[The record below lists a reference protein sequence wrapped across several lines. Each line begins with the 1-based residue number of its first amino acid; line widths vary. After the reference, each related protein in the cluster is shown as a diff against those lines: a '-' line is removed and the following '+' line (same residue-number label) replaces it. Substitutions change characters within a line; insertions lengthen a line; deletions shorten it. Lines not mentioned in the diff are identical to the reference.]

1 MLLIF
6 LLKFCCQNCRVNQVY
21 FRLFGNFTLQTY
33 HITPV
38 RSLIVKESRSWT
50 CKETTKAQCTGFVFY
65 QIVFLACFK
74 ENTYYSVIKMFHFAL
89 DLPMLFLQDLM
100 SVLSCSYKKCR
111 NLRLNLSVCVGSVWR
126 THLIV
131 VIFKLCSLH
140 GPAFRYQS
148 VNKYR
153 RKH

>member
-100 SVLSCSYKKCR
+100 SVLFCSYKKCR
-111 NLRLNLSVCVGSVWR
+111 NFKAKFVRLCGFRLEDPFNCC
-126 THLIV
+126 HLQTLQFAWAGFQIP
-131 VIFKLCSLH
+131 KC
-140 GPAFRYQS
+140 
-148 VNKYR
+148 
-153 RKH
+153 